1 MNENDSRYEEA
12 RRRVNE
18 LRSFY
23 RDLIFYGLINVILVV
38 INLVTSPDR
47 LWFYWVTIFWGIGIL
62 MHATTVFLG
71 RGKLLGREW
80 EDKQIRKMLNGDGSK
95 DGSAG
100 GNETGDG

>member
-1 MNENDSRYEEA
+1 MKENDSRYEEA
-12 RRRVNE
+12 RNRVNE

-62 MHATTVFLG
+62 MQATTVFLG

-80 EDKQIRKMLNGDGSK
+80 EEKQIRKMLEDGGSVGAADEEDK
-95 DGSAG
+95 TVDG
-100 GNETGDG
+100 